1 MPQSNKTDETKLNTI
16 HMNDHNF
23 NDIHLLEHNKSTTNN
38 EFLNQINSTLSD
50 GLKSQLNINST
61 TANLHDTS
69 DLRNKEIKNN
79 SNLINNLIA
88 KNSTTLTSDPTMLV
102 FKTNN
107 MDTNNIYLINNN
119 KNSNHNKLNE
129 NDFFNPLLNETTNKQ
144 IFEEYGATTTT
155 THNVRLINISDHFDS
170 NLDQRQHQQQQQTKK
185 LSYNS
190 ISMMDT
196 TSAPSSVV
204 SSGNII
210 SNFFSQNLNN
220 NSEKG

>member
-61 TANLHDTS
+61 TATLRDTS

-119 KNSNHNKLNE
+119 KNSIHNKLNE

-155 THNVRLINISDHFDS
+155 HNVRLINISDHFDS
-170 NLDQRQHQQQQQTKK
+170 NLDQRQHHQQQQTKK